1 MILFAPLVTALAI
14 AGSAGDGP
22 RGPGIHFG
30 GTALCDLGK
39 PAVSTT
45 FRNLAH
51 LPRNPRFELVLS
63 KAAREFGIDDGSLL
77 LIERRLGGMILK
89 DVAITVTAIEGRE
102 GVYTVEPAAELPLD
116 DFSFAI
122 RKDEAIAFFGCSF
135 TTLP

>member
-1 MILFAPLVTALAI
+1 MALLAPLVTALVI
-14 AGSAGDGP
+14 AGTAGDGA
-22 RGPGIHFG
+22 RAPGIHFEG
-30 GTALCDLGK
+30 APLCDLGK

-51 LPRNPRFELVLS
+51 LPRNARFELVIS
-63 KAAREFGIDDGSLL
+63 NAAREFGIDDKSLL

-89 DVAITVTAIEGRE
+89 DVAITVTAIENRE
-102 GVYTVEPAAELPLD
+102 GAYTVEPAAELPLD